1 MIFLF
6 ASCLFDVVEED
17 QGQAGLEIK
26 ELAETVVSALWDKI
40 KTQCPKGENNFMALP
55 TPAEIGELVFK
66 LAASEIV
73 ETEEVCKIIKEH
85 FPSVKM

>member
-26 ELAETVVSALWDKI
+26 ELAETVVSALWNKI

-55 TPAEIGELVFK
+55 TLAEIGELVCK
-66 LAASEIV
+66 LAAPKIV
-73 ETEEVCKIIKEH
+73 EKEATEDVCKSSRSIYH
-85 FPSVKM
+85 R